1 MKNFIGVDWG
11 TSSFRAYRVVDGA
24 VVERR
29 ASADGILTVAPGGHA
44 ATLGAR
50 LAGWSTD
57 GAIVLSGMI
66 GSRQGWREASYA
78 PCPADPTAVA
88 RERIAWREPG
98 LGDIILLPGLVTHDA
113 RGVPDVM
120 RGEETQVFGAMHA
133 LGVDEGTFILPG
145 THSKRV
151 DVRGGRIESF
161 STFMTGE
168 VFAAL
173 RDHTILGRLMEAERA
188 PGDGSG
194 FKRGVEEGA
203 RAGPCGDLLHRLFA
217 VRTLGLFA
225 QLPPTELPDY
235 LSGLLIGAELA
246 ASLAPRSPGAYAI
259 GSGELTRRYQTG
271 AEILGFAL
279 KAAPEDSVVLGQRFI
294 MDHAI

>member
-24 VVERR
+24 VAQRR
-29 ASADGILTVAPGGHA
+29 ASADGILTVAPGGNA
-44 ATLGAR
+44 ATLRAR
-50 LAGWSTD
+50 LAGWPTD

-66 GSRQGWREASYA
+66 GSRQGWREASYV
-78 PCPADPTAVA
+78 PCPADPATVA
-88 RERIAWREPG
+88 RGRIAWREPG
-98 LGDIILLPGLVTHDA
+98 LGDVNLLPGLVTHDE

-120 RGEETQVFGAMHA
+120 RGEETQVFGAMQA

-151 DVRGGRIESF
+151 DVRGGRIETF
-161 STFMTGE
+161 STTMTGE

-173 RDHTILGRLMEAERA
+173 RDHTILGRLMEAEKA

-203 RAGPCGDLLHRLFA
+203 RPGSCGDLLHRLFA

-225 QLPPTELPDY
+225 QLPPAELPDY

-246 ASLAPRSPGAYAI
+246 ASLSPAAAPAYVI
-259 GSGELTRRYQTG
+259 GGGELTRRYQMG
-271 AEILGFAL
+271 AEILGFTL
-279 KAAPEDSVVLGQRFI
+279 KAAPEDCVVLGQRFI
-294 MDHAI
+294 MDYAI

>member
-24 VVERR
+24 IIERR
-29 ASADGILTVAPGGHA
+29 ASADGILTVPPGGHA
-44 ATLGAR
+44 ATLSAR
-50 LAGWSTD
+50 LAGWPSD

-78 PCPADPTAVA
+78 PCPADASAVA
-88 RERIAWREPG
+88 KGRIAWREPG
-98 LGDIILLPGLVTHDA
+98 LGEITLLPGLVAHDS

-120 RGEETQVFGAMHA
+120 RGEEAQVFGAMRA
-133 LGVDEGTFILPG
+133 LGVEVGMFILPG

-151 DVRGGRIESF
+151 EVRRGRVESF
-161 STFMTGE
+161 ATYMTGE

-173 RDHTILGRLMEAERA
+173 RDHTILGRLMEADNA

-203 RAGPCGDLLHRLFA
+203 QAGPCGDLLHRLFA
-217 VRTLGLFA
+217 VRTLGLFG
-225 QLPPTELPDY
+225 QLPAAELPDY
-235 LSGLLIGAELA
+235 LSGLLIGAELS
-246 ASLAPRSPGAYAI
+246 ASPSPAESGAYVI
-259 GSGELTRRYQTG
+259 GSGELTKRYQKG

-279 KAAPEDSVVLGQRFI
+279 EAAPEDCVVLGQSFI